1 MQRGASIVL
10 GTMVLALAAWLTLEG
25 MRSPRHPEARLAV
38 DASVGIGFALTIN
51 GDAGLWQGDMP
62 ALGGSDARGDASG
75 VGNRMPDGTQVP
87 GLPADAP
94 RSVRFGVVLVQYA
107 GAEGAPSTAR
117 PRQDAIALAAKLS
130 ADAKTD
136 FHGAVRRGDDGST
149 DDAGRIQRGVLE
161 LGVEYFLFTL
171 PVGQTSEPIDTPRGF
186 WITKRLE

>member
-10 GTMVLALAAWLTLEG
+10 GTVVLGLAAWLTLEG
-25 MRSPRHPEARLAV
+25 MRAPRRPEARLAV
-38 DASVGIGFALTIN
+38 DAGVRLDLGLALSA
-51 GDAGLWQGDMP
+51 DAGVWLNDLP
-62 ALGGSDARGDASG
+62 PLGGADSRSDASG
-75 VGNRMPDGTQVP
+75 VGNRLPDGRPVP
-87 GLPADAP
+87 ALPPDAP

-117 PRQDAIALAAKLS
+117 PRNDASELAAKL
-130 ADAKTD
+130 AAEAKND
-136 FHGAVRRGDDGST
+136 FHAAVRGGDDGST

-161 LGVEYFLFTL
+161 LGIEYFLFTL